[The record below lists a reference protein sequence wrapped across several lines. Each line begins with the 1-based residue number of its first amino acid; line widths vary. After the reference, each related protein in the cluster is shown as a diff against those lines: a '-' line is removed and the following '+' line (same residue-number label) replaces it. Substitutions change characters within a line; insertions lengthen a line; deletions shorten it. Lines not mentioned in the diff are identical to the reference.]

1 MITTAMSYQLSIE
14 EDSDVTNLFDQSP
27 AHASHGE
34 GALNAFNM
42 NLTRGKG
49 QEASNRLR
57 NAQFQSSRG
66 DKFNTC
72 TIMSCQMGHTNR
84 KESSKSFGKEDAI

>member
-1 MITTAMSYQLSIE
+1 MITAMSYQLSIE
-14 EDSDVTNLFDQSP
+14 DSDVTSLFDQSP

-34 GALNAFNM
+34 GTLNAFNM

-49 QEASNRLR
+49 QEASNRHVLPSGMH
-57 NAQFQSSRG
+57 NSRAPG

-72 TIMSCQMGHTNR
+72 IMSCQMGHTNR